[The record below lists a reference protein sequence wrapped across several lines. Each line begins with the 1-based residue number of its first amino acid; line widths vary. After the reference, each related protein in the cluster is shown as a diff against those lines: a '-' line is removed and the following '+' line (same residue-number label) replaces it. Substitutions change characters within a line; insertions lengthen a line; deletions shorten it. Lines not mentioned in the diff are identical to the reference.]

1 MRLYIIRTGGC
12 MENNEAIK
20 LSFAKN
26 INKFNFSTLIS
37 VPIDTNVN
45 IKTILNMDSKLI
57 NKKVEPGSGKVNFSG
72 KILLNILYVDTDN
85 MTNTISETQAFSE
98 TITDP
103 AITAE
108 SFVTITSVKVVD
120 SVVSN
125 VGSLKVNCDVSVE
138 SIVYLNLNMSNT
150 VANYENMIVK
160 KNVVDACTI
169 TDVVNTKFDY
179 VVNME
184 TKDMVNKLLC
194 YNSYFAPT
202 SVTACDDY
210 AIVEGKIFS
219 KLLYE
224 TSVGDNIAVKEL
236 TDSFAVKTELPI
248 ANLNHENSLDLSFFS
263 SSGVDNI
270 QTEIEENN
278 TTLTIT
284 HDIEVYGVAC
294 KSIAIDVVDDLYS
307 TDNEINP
314 TFATR
319 EYNKMG
325 NCEHYT
331 GNITGEITI
340 NENETAIDEIV
351 ANLNIVPEITNTYV
365 KDETIY
371 IEGIISSQLIYLDE
385 NRELKSKQ
393 TELPF
398 VANTKIHC
406 SVLDCHHLDI
416 SVTDSKAKAKRGTI
430 IELEYGISVCIC
442 CYQKGSFKMVDNLS
456 IGKALDFGMFDYQI
470 FIAKPDET
478 MWDLC
483 KRIKINP
490 DEIGKYN
497 PNLPLVMTGGEKVIV
512 KR

>member
-1 MRLYIIRTGGC
+1 

-26 INKFNFSTLIS
+26 LNKFNFSTLIS

-57 NKKVEPGSGKVNFSG
+57 DKKVEPSFGKVNFSG
-72 KILLNILYVDTDN
+72 KIMLNILYVDTDN
-85 MTNTISETQAFSE
+85 MTNTITETQSFNE
-98 TITDP
+98 TIIDP

-108 SFVTITSVKVVD
+108 SFVTITSEKVVD
-120 SVVSN
+120 SVISF

-138 SIVYLNLNMSNT
+138 AIVYLNLNMPNN

-169 TDVVNTKFDY
+169 TDIVNTKFDY
-179 VVNME
+179 VVNLE
-184 TKDMVNKLLC
+184 TKDNINKLLC

-202 SVTACDDY
+202 NVSACDEY
-210 AIVEGKIFS
+210 ALVEGKIFS

-224 TSVGDNIAVKEL
+224 TSIDDSVVVKEL
-236 TDSFAVKTELPI
+236 CDSVAVKTELPI

-263 SSGVDNI
+263 CSGVDNI

-278 TTLTIT
+278 TVLTIT
-284 HDIEVYGVAC
+284 HNIGVSGVVC
-294 KSIAIDVVDDLYS
+294 KLIAIDVVDDLYS
-307 TDNEINP
+307 TDNEIDP

-331 GNITGEITI
+331 GSISGEVSI

-371 IEGIISSQLIYLDE
+371 IEGIISSQIIYLDE
-385 NRELKSKQ
+385 NRELKAKQ

-398 VANTKIHC
+398 VVNTKIHC

-416 SVTDSKAKAKRGTI
+416 AVTESKAKAKRGTI
-430 IELEYGISVCIC
+430 IELEYGVFVSIC

-456 IGKALDFGMFDYQI
+456 IGKALDFGAYDYQI

-497 PNLPLVMTGGEKVIV
+497 PNLPLVMTGGEKVVI